1 MEQSVSA
8 MVTGAIIAGGV
19 AGLVSVGGAIATVS
33 FLRQSF
39 TEFKAE
45 TATAFRELW
54 RTQGE
59 QDARLN
65 TVERKHEG
73 LEREH
78 NVLTREHRV
87 HHGPMDSEN

>member
-1 MEQSVSA
+1 MFLPTSA
-8 MVTGAIIAGGV
+8 HLHPAWR
-19 AGLVSVGGAIATVS
+19 AIATVR

-45 TATAFRELW
+45 TASAFRDLW
-54 RTQGE
+54 KKEGE

-78 NVLTREHRV
+78 NVFSVLFQV
-87 HHGPMDSEN
+87 

>member
-1 MEQSVSA
+1 MEQSISV
-8 MVTGAIIAGGV
+8 MVTGAIISGGV

-39 TEFKAE
+39 TEFKQE
-45 TATAFRELW
+45 TASAFRDLW
-54 RTQGE
+54 KKEGE

-65 TVERKHEG
+65 SVERKHEG

-78 NVLTREHRV
+78 NVLTKEHRV
-87 HHGPMDSEN
+87 LHGSNDP

>member
-1 MEQSVSA
+1 ML
-8 MVTGAIIAGGV
+8 GKAIP
-19 AGLVSVGGAIATVS
+19 TVN

-45 TATAFRELW
+45 TASAFRELW
-54 RTQGE
+54 KKEGE
-59 QDARLN
+59 QDSRLN

-78 NVLTREHRV
+78 NVLTREHLV
-87 HHGPMDSEN
+87 HHGQTDPGM

>member
-19 AGLVSVGGAIATVS
+19 AGLVSVGSAIATVS

-45 TATAFRELW
+45 TASAFRELW
-54 RTQGE
+54 QKEGE

-65 TVERKHEG
+65 SVERKHEG

-78 NVLTREHRV
+78 KILIREHGV
-87 HHGPMDSEN
+87 HHGEEATS

>member
-1 MEQSVSA
+1 MCLKTMSYKPDLPPVEIE
-8 MVTGAIIAGGV
+8 M
-19 AGLVSVGGAIATVS
+19 VS

-45 TATAFRELW
+45 TASAFLEQW
-54 RTQGE
+54 MKEGE

-73 LEREH
+73 LKREH

-87 HHGPMDSEN
+87 HHNGEII

>member
-1 MEQSVSA
+1 MEQSISV
-8 MVTGAIIAGGV
+8 MVTGAIISGGV

-45 TATAFRELW
+45 TVSAFRELW
-54 RTQGE
+54 KKEGE

-65 TVERKHEG
+65 SVERKHEG

-78 NVLTREHRV
+78 NVLTKEHRV
-87 HHGPMDSEN
+87 LHGSSDP

>member
-1 MEQSVSA
+1 MDQSIST

-19 AGLVSVGGAIATVS
+19 AGLVSIGGAIATVS

-39 TEFKAE
+39 SEFKAD
-45 TATAFRELW
+45 TAAEFRELW
-54 RTQGE
+54 KKEGE

-65 TVERKHEG
+65 NVERKHEG

-78 NVLTREHRV
+78 NLLTREHKV
-87 HHGPMDSEN
+87 HHGDANT

>member
-1 MEQSVSA
+1 LSIEGSVA
-8 MVTGAIIAGGV
+8 A
-19 AGLVSVGGAIATVS
+19 VSS
-33 FLRQSF
+33 LRQSF
-39 TEFKAE
+39 SEFKAE
-45 TATAFRELW
+45 TGSAFRELW
-54 RTQGE
+54 KKEGE

-87 HHGPMDSEN
+87 HHGTVDT

>member
-1 MEQSVSA
+1 MEQSISG
-8 MVTGAIIAGGV
+8 MVTGAIVAGGV

-45 TATAFRELW
+45 TASGFRDLW
-54 RTQGE
+54 KKEGE

-65 TVERKHEG
+65 LLERKHEG

-78 NVLTREHRV
+78 NLLTREHRV
-87 HHGPMDSEN
+87 HHGSESA